1 MDFGRLLLHLAPRA
15 RRRGR
20 RPTVQGPARRRR
32 RPFIRRRPTLTPVRD
47 LLGRFRSAR
56 SSEAARE
63 RVLLAVV
70 LVAVGVA
77 LLSFETAFALRP
89 GTPSVR
95 DSAPASEVC
104 KGHLPAADIDCPPA
118 DPDEAVPVLRT
129 LDTTAGHRE
138 ELLAL
143 AAFALSLLLAH
154 AVLRGFRP
162 RTDPTLLPAAALL
175 TGIGLVL
182 SFRLAPD
189 LAVHSA
195 RAGFAQMGWRHL
207 AFAVAGPPLAAV
219 VAALSTSRV
228 LRGVERFRWLLLGS
242 CAAVMGAIA
251 IGGMERNGVRLVVDV
266 AGFVV
271 QPVEFIKVGV
281 VVALAAVLARREDFL
296 VRRRGDRQGVLR
308 PALLLPVIAGAVLV
322 ALPIFVSLDLGPV
335 GIIGVAALGLIFCA
349 TGKWL
354 PLLTGLGAVFGVGAA
369 TYLAGWPG
377 IVRERVDLVLE
388 PFARNQTMAEAA
400 WSLAG
405 AGPWGTGLGQ
415 GLAYRVPEVQSDFT
429 FTAWVEETGLIGCA
443 VLLGTLLVLVGAGMG
458 AAVRSRV
465 PFQRL
470 AAAGI
475 VLLIA
480 IQAVVIVAGNL
491 GIAPLTGVTLPFT
504 SYGGSGLL
512 ANYLALGLLLGI
524 SHHARTP
531 DRRTP

>member
-1 MDFGRLLLHLAPRA
+1 MDLGRTLLRMTPPP

-20 RPTVQGPARRRR
+20 SRRVEGPAKRRR
-32 RPFIRRRPTLTPVRD
+32 RPFIRRRPTLRPVRD
-47 LLGRFRSAR
+47 LLGRFRAGR
-56 SSEAARE
+56 PSEAARE

-95 DSAPASEVC
+95 GSAPASEVC

-118 DPDEAVPVLRT
+118 DPDQAVPVLLA

-143 AAFALSLLLAH
+143 AVFALSLLLAH
-154 AVLRGFRP
+154 AVLRTFRP
-162 RTDPTLLPAAALL
+162 RADPTLLPAAALL
-175 TGIGLVL
+175 TGIGMVL

-195 RAGFAQMGWRHL
+195 RAGFAELGWRHL
-207 AFAVAGPPLAAV
+207 AFAAAGPPLAAA
-219 VAALSTSRV
+219 VAALAGSGL
-228 LRGVERFRWLLLGS
+228 LRSVERCRWLLLGA
-242 CAAVMGAIA
+242 CAAVMVV
-251 IGGMERNGVRLVVDV
+251 IGVAGMERNGVRLVVDV
-266 AGFVV
+266 AGVVV

-296 VRRRGDRQGVLR
+296 VRRRGDRRGWLR
-308 PALLLPVIAGAVLV
+308 PALLLPVVAGALLV

-335 GIIGVAALGLIFCA
+335 GIIGVASLAMIFCA
-349 TGKWL
+349 TGKVL
-354 PLLTGLGAVFGVGAA
+354 PLVTGFAAVFGVGAA

-377 IVRERVDLVLE
+377 IVRDRVDLWLE
-388 PFARNQTMAEAA
+388 PFRLNQTMAESA
-400 WSLAG
+400 WSLAA

-429 FTAWVEETGLIGCA
+429 FTAWVEETGLVGCA
-443 VLLGTLLVLVGAGMG
+443 VLLGALLVLIGGGML
-458 AAVRSRV
+458 AAARSRV

-470 AAAGI
+470 AAAGLA
-475 VLLIA
+475 LLVA
-480 IQAVVIVAGNL
+480 IQATVIIAGNL
-491 GIAPLTGVTLPFT
+491 GLLPLTGVTLPFT

-524 SHHARTP
+524 SHQTRTT
-531 DRRTP
+531 DGRTR

>member
-1 MDFGRLLLHLAPRA
+1 MDLGRLLLRLSPRPP
-15 RRRGR
+15 RRGR
-20 RPTVQGPARRRR
+20 GRRIEGPAKRRR
-32 RPFIRRRPTLTPVRD
+32 RPFIRRRPSLTPVRD
-47 LLGRFRSAR
+47 ILGRFRATR
-56 SSEAARE
+56 PSEAARE

-104 KGHLPAADIDCPPA
+104 KGHLPAVDIDCPPA
-118 DPDEAVPVLRT
+118 DPDEAVAVLRA
-129 LDTTAGHRE
+129 LDSTAGHRE

-143 AAFALSLLLAH
+143 AAFAISLLLAH
-154 AVLRGFRP
+154 AVLRTFRP

-175 TGIGLVL
+175 SGIGLVL

-189 LAVHSA
+189 LAVHAA
-195 RAGFAQMGWRHL
+195 RSGFAQLGWRHL
-207 AFAVAGPPLAAV
+207 VFAVAGPPLAAV
-219 VAALSTSRV
+219 VAALSSERL
-228 LRGVERFRWLLLGS
+228 LRGIERFRWLLLGA

-251 IGGMERNGVRLVVDV
+251 VGGMERNGVRLVVDV

-296 VRRRGDRQGVLR
+296 VRRRGERRGALR
-308 PALLLPVIAGAVLV
+308 PTLLLPVVAGAVLV

-335 GIIGVAALGLIFCA
+335 GIIGVAALGMIFCA

-354 PLLTGLGAVFGVGAA
+354 PLVTGFTAVFGVGLT

-377 IVRERVDLVLE
+377 IVRERVDLWLE
-388 PFARNQTMAEAA
+388 PFQRNQTMAEAA

-405 AGPWGTGLGQ
+405 SGPWGTGLGQ

-429 FTAWVEETGLIGCA
+429 FTAWVEETGLVGCA
-443 VLLGTLLVLVGAGMG
+443 VLLGALLVLVGAGMG

-465 PFQRL
+465 PFHRL

-475 VLLIA
+475 ALLITV
-480 IQAVVIVAGNL
+480 QAVVIVAGNL
-491 GIAPLTGVTLPFT
+491 GIVPLTGVTLPFT

-524 SHHARTP
+524 SHHARNL